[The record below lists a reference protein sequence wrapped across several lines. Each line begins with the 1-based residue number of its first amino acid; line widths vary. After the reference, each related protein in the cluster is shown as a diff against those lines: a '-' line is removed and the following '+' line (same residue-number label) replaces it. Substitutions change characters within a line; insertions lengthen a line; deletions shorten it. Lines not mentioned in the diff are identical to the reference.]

1 MIEYTTKYDVR
12 KTMYQKFAESVAK
25 RGDKP
30 CFYYYN
36 NTLTWNQ
43 VADLVDACAAGML
56 ANGVRKGDRVII
68 CAPNMPQCI
77 AAIYAVNKIGAV
89 ASMLHPLSVASEAK
103 YAVDLVDAKFAFC
116 FDVSEKA
123 FAGMNLTLV
132 KCKTASYFPKTP
144 YGWIANAMYKKKI
157 KGKTAP
163 AVGVTPFYEWSDF
176 LKQGRAYIAKNGNPE
191 PATDPQ
197 ATAAI
202 MMTGGTTGNPKGVML
217 SSEAINNLSYEL
229 VDVVEDTIKIDLD
242 PDHDA
247 MLTALPVFHGF
258 GFALCMHVSMCVGM
272 PSLCGPSLTLKCA
285 QMPFASTISIMFSAC
300 RTSLRRC
307 TRPAT

>member
-163 AVGVTPFYEWSDF
+163 AVWVTRFYEWSDF

-217 SSEAINNLSYEL
+217 SSEAINNLP
-229 VDVVEDTIKIDLD
+229 I
-242 PDHDA
+242 
-247 MLTALPVFHGF
+247 
-258 GFALCMHVSMCVGM
+258 
-272 PSLCGPSLTLKCA
+272 
-285 QMPFASTISIMFSAC
+285 
-300 RTSLRRC
+300 
-307 TRPAT
+307 

>member
-1 MIEYTTKYDVR
+1 MIEYTTKYD
-12 KTMYQKFAESVAK
+12 
-25 RGDKP
+25 
-30 CFYYYN
+30 
-36 NTLTWNQ
+36 
-43 VADLVDACAAGML
+43 
-56 ANGVRKGDRVII
+56 VRKGDRVII

-163 AVGVTPFYEWSDF
+163 AVGVTRFYEWSDF

-258 GFALCMHVSMCVGM
+258 GFALCMHVSVWVC

-300 RTSLRRC
+300 RISLRRC